1 MKRLQQKEIIQENVL
16 LAWGMFAS
24 LWPEKGAEVGT
35 TYTTQTE
42 SVGGGSPQKEIQ
54 SALSRR
60 GNECYQTTM
69 RNIHYTAS

>member
-35 TYTTQTE
+35 TYTT
-42 SVGGGSPQKEIQ
+42 
-54 SALSRR
+54 
-60 GNECYQTTM
+60 
-69 RNIHYTAS
+69 